1 MFKSKR
7 LAVSVFPRIA
17 VVGAGPAGLL
27 LACRLHRAG
36 RPFTLF
42 EADAAADARAQGGM
56 LDLHAETGQA
66 ALRSAGLFED
76 FQRWAR
82 YEDQGTRLFDAE
94 GRLLLEDDGQ
104 AGDRPEIDRGH
115 LRDLLLAALPGRVHW
130 GHALQQASL
139 VDEEVELR
147 FGNGQVGRFDF
158 VVGADGAWS
167 RLRVLLTDVRPLHAG
182 ISLYELSLA
191 DIDRAHPQ
199 LSALAGHGTLIAKRG
214 QYTLFA
220 QRNADAHVR
229 VYASLPQVL
238 EEGELAPSLSRADLL
253 RHFADWHPDLRRLIA
268 EADDAVRPWPIYMLP
283 PEHRWA
289 HRPTVTLIGD
299 AAHLM
304 PPSGE
309 GANLALRDA
318 ADLADAL
325 CSHDWHAAV
334 RAHEQT
340 MMTRAAVAAASAQ
353 RLLTANSPAYLLEAL
368 GGDADAGGAV
378 HSAQPR

>member
-1 MFKSKR
+1 M
-7 LAVSVFPRIA
+7 
-17 VVGAGPAGLL
+17 
-27 LACRLHRAG
+27 
-36 RPFTLF
+36 
-42 EADAAADARAQGGM
+42 
-56 LDLHAETGQA
+56 
-66 ALRSAGLFED
+66 
-76 FQRWAR
+76 
-82 YEDQGTRLFDAE
+82 
-94 GRLLLEDDGQ
+94 
-104 AGDRPEIDRGH
+104 
-115 LRDLLLAALPGRVHW
+115 
-130 GHALQQASL
+130 
-139 VDEEVELR
+139 
-147 FGNGQVGRFDF
+147 
-158 VVGADGAWS
+158 
-167 RLRVLLTDVRPLHAG
+167 
-182 ISLYELSLA
+182 
-191 DIDRAHPQ
+191 
-199 LSALAGHGTLIAKRG
+199 
-214 QYTLFA
+214 
-220 QRNADAHVR
+220 
-229 VYASLPQVL
+229 YASLPQVL

-283 PEHRWA
+283 PEHRWV

-304 PPSGE
+304 PPAGE